1 MKCPYCGV
9 ENADTA
15 QRCPCGYAFA
25 SDDLHPGMPV
35 NEALLQ
41 TVFSYWRGSPEDF
54 TRLEGLLSD
63 PLTPDHARLL
73 LEWDQ
78 LASPRSVDSLV
89 RWLEC
94 QPATWEEF
102 DRSEAKRRREEAWR
116 LAGGYFSWKALH
128 RLRRLDPS
136 LPWGQPGRHPSTYT
150 PYRRSAS
157 PCPQCGTPPE
167 RLTWIRSRGG
177 WVWRRW
183 AWGWVIVCDPC
194 HLQVAFVFD
203 EK

>member
-1 MKCPYCGV
+1 MKCPRCGL
-9 ENADTA
+9 ENADIL
-15 QRCPCGYAFA
+15 QRCACGYAFE
-25 SDDLHPGMPV
+25 SDDLHPGTPL
-35 NEALLQ
+35 NEALQ
-41 TVFSYWRGSPEDF
+41 TVSWWGF
-54 TRLEGLLSD
+54 TRLKGLLSD

-78 LASPRSVDSLV
+78 LAETRSVDSLV

-94 QPATWEEF
+94 QPATWKEF
-102 DRSEAKRRREEAWR
+102 DQSEAKRRREEAWR
-116 LAGGYFSWKALH
+116 WAGGYFSWKALD

-136 LPWGQPGRHPSTYT
+136 LPWGQQGRHPSTHA
-150 PYRRSAS
+150 PYRDRAG

-183 AWGWVIVCDPC
+183 AWGWAIVCDPC